1 MSENPTKS
9 YYKIGE
15 VANMLGVAVST
26 LHYWE
31 KEFEYLAPPR
41 SEKGTRKYRT
51 EDVEICK
58 MIKHLLREKGYSL
71 EYAKKKLNEFYAAG
85 KLDVEEPAFSCK
97 SSTDA
102 LRLLSELKVKCEGDV
117 YAVARIETVERW
129 IKCNGNKKK

>member
-1 MSENPTKS
+1 MDNESPN
-9 YYKIGE
+9 YKIGK
-15 VANMLGVAVST
+15 VADMLGVAVST
-26 LHYWE
+26 LRFWE
-31 KEFEYLAPPR
+31 DTFEQLAPFRTPG
-41 SEKGTRKYRT
+41 GTRKYRP
-51 EDVEICK
+51 EDVETCK
-58 MIKHLLREKGYSL
+58 LIKHLLREKGYSL

-102 LRLLSELKVKCEGDV
+102 LRLLSELKIKCEGDV